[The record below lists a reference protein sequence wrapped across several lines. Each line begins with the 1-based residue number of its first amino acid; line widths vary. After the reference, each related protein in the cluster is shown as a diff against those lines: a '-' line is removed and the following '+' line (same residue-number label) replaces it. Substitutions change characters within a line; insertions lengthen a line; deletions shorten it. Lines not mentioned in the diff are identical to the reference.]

1 VTLAQ
6 LTDSELIAEIGD
18 RIRRYRLQQNL
29 KQEDLARNAG
39 ISPRTV
45 RNREGGGDVRLSTMI
60 AVLRALGRTDAVDAF
75 LPHPRVSPMELL
87 EAGGSERRRARGR
100 DRG

>member
-1 VTLAQ
+1 VTLAH
-6 LTDSELIAEIGD
+6 LTDSELIAEIGN

-29 KQEDLARNAG
+29 MQADLARKAG
-39 ISPRTV
+39 VSPRTV
-45 RNREGGGDVRLSTMI
+45 RNMEGGSDVRLSTII

-75 LPHPRVSPMELL
+75 LPRPQLSPMELL

-100 DRG
+100 DSG

>member
-1 VTLAQ
+1 MTLGH

-29 KQEDLARNAG
+29 LQRDVAQKAG
-39 ISPRTV
+39 VSPRTV
-45 RNREGGGDVRLSTMI
+45 RSMESGEDVRLSTVV
-60 AVLRALGRTDAVDAF
+60 AVLRALGKTDAIDAF
-75 LPHPRVSPMELL
+75 LPRSQVSPIELL
-87 EAGGSERRRARGR
+87 ETGGTERRRARGR